1 MISGTAAVTDMTGTV
16 ISTERLDLGPDLVD
30 RLHLGGTAGISGRA
44 TVYTCGL
51 RKENTMAHGPV
62 SETRVLLDGFGMGES
77 PRWHEGRLWF
87 SNWGANEI
95 VAVDLEGN
103 SEVIG
108 AGGGGSGWA
117 VNWLRDGRM
126 LVTGSELLRVEHD
139 ASRVRH
145 ADLRHV
151 SPYGWS
157 EITVDGPVT
166 PTSTRSTS
174 TSPTSRR
181 FSPAARLRARSPS

>member
-1 MISGTAAVTDMTGTV
+1 MG
-16 ISTERLDLGPDLVD
+16 
-30 RLHLGGTAGISGRA
+30 
-44 TVYTCGL
+44 
-51 RKENTMAHGPV
+51 HGPP
-62 SETRVLLDGFGMGES
+62 SDTRVLLEGFGMGES
-77 PRWHEGRLWF
+77 PRWHEGRIWF
-87 SNWGANEI
+87 SNWGTNEI

-117 VNWLRDGRM
+117 VNWLGDGRM
-126 LVTGSELLRVEHD
+126 LVTGGELLRVEPD

-145 ADLRHV
+145 ADWTMSHRTAGAR
-151 SPYGWS
+151 SRS
-157 EITVDGPVT
+157 TDAAT

-181 FSPAARLRARSPS
+181 FSPAARRRARSPS